1 MRSGIGGLTLFLE
14 SDVFTAGKVVDDNK
28 VVWDDELLKM
38 MKTDTKGDGFALV
51 TQAAL
56 SSPRACQAAAHEV
69 FNQMLLFAEL
79 VAGGGRVLLDVNQK
93 IERDEML
100 AYEDVSMPPRELD
113 LNAKHLKLD
122 EMVGIIVGRSVLSLE
137 LEAADRDQV
146 VK

>member
-1 MRSGIGGLTLFLE
+1 VRSGIGGLTLFLE

-28 VVWDDELLKM
+28 VVWDDELLKNDE
-38 MKTDTKGDGFALV
+38 DTKGDGFALV

-93 IERDEML
+93 IERGEML
-100 AYEDVSMPPRELD
+100 AYEDDSMPPRELD

-122 EMVGIIVGRSVLSLE
+122 EMAGIIVGRSVLSLE

>member
-1 MRSGIGGLTLFLE
+1 
-14 SDVFTAGKVVDDNK
+14 
-28 VVWDDELLKM
+28 
-38 MKTDTKGDGFALV
+38 
-51 TQAAL
+51 
-56 SSPRACQAAAHEV
+56 
-69 FNQMLLFAEL
+69 
-79 VAGGGRVLLDVNQK
+79 
-93 IERDEML
+93 ML